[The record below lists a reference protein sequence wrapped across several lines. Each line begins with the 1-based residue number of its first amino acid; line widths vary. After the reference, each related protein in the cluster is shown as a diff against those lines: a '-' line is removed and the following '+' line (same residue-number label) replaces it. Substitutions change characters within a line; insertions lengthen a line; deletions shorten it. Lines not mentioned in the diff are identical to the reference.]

1 MAGARGGQPLHRLK
15 AGLFKALGHPLRLRM
30 LELLRDGE
38 MSVRDLLRELEVE
51 PSTASQQL
59 GILRAQGVVE
69 SWRSGGA
76 VRYRIRDPLIGDLLD
91 VGRRV
96 FAKQLDD
103 MQHLLEADR
112 RETGAKRARRRRPIA
127 RPSAPRRAR

>member
-1 MAGARGGQPLHRLK
+1 VTAAAGDGQPLHRFK
-15 AGLFKALGHPLRLRM
+15 AGLFKALGHPLRLRI
-30 LELLRDGE
+30 LELLRHGE

-69 SWRSGGA
+69 SRRDGPT
-76 VRYRIRDPLIGDLLD
+76 VVYRVTDPLIGDLLD

-96 FAKQLDD
+96 FAKQVTD
-103 MQHLLEADR
+103 MQHLLDADVRASARASRGR
-112 RETGAKRARRRRPIA
+112 RPARRRG
-127 RPSAPRRAR
+127 